1 MADRPS
7 LVWDDLRVA
16 LAVDRHGSHGG
27 AGRELSVDP
36 TTVGRRIAAMEAAFG
51 ARLFD
56 RTPAGLVATRE
67 GRALLGHAA
76 RAEEAILAAERE
88 LGSADARLT
97 GTVRVTAGDGLLHY
111 VVVPALPE
119 LRRAH
124 PGVTVEL
131 RADTR
136 ALDLSRREADV
147 AIRLA
152 RPKEPSLVA
161 KRWGALGFGLYASRA
176 YLERRGT
183 PRAASDLSSH
193 ELVGFDA
200 SLDELP
206 QVKWLRRLVREP
218 RPPGGLGGMAPHREA
233 RDASAPR
240 WVVRATTTTA
250 QVVACVEG
258 LGIALLGTV
267 VAAREPRLVPV
278 LPSVQPP
285 PREAWLV
292 VHQDVRKTPRVA
304 AVLEWLASLRLA

>member
-36 TTVGRRIAAMEAAFG
+36 TTVGRRIAGMEAAFG

-161 KRWGALGFGLYASRA
+161 KRWGALRFGLYASRA
-176 YLERRGT
+176 YLERRGG

-206 QVKWLRRLVREP
+206 QVKWLRRLVGDARE
-218 RPPGGLGGMAPHREA
+218 
-233 RDASAPR
+233 ASAPR

-292 VHQDVRKTPRVA
+292 VHQDTRRTPRVA
-304 AVLEWLASLRLA
+304 AVLDWLASTPP